1 MSNCEIKRKI
11 YWSITNQA
19 SKKCW
24 CVDRWS
30 DPIELQKT
38 ANESYILKW
47 NGSKLKNWSFVSE
60 DSYNLLHNPLQLS
73 SITQCLVDEL

>member
-24 CVDRWS
+24 YVDRLS

-47 NGSKLKNWSFVSE
+47 NGSK
-60 DSYNLLHNPLQLS
+60 
-73 SITQCLVDEL
+73 